1 MPKKKKEEEPIK
13 VAVSEKH
20 RTLNGISAE
29 ENKNFPTAQESKD
42 LTKLQKSLRKED
54 AIEFFYK
61 NPNLNLLEAAFIS
74 KYVKHFN
81 GSRALREIGYSSATG
96 RARLNMLS
104 HHFRTKPAVRQA
116 LREYFEKNE
125 RKDREGERQYVAE
138 LKKIAFGTL
147 DDIAEWDEKGN
158 ISFVPSNELD
168 DGARA
173 LPESIKQ
180 TIQYDKYGEETKR
193 TVELKKEN
201 KLQAMKLLGAYYG
214 WIGTNPVDVEKGRGG
229 LGVGAR
235 AQVTRELSED
245 IAAFERTG
253 KISGNRR
260 SEDEGG
266 AET

>member
-1 MPKKKKEEEPIK
+1 MPRKKKEEGDSIK
-13 VAVSEKH
+13 IVASAK
-20 RTLNGISAE
+20 RGTLNSSKAF
-29 ENKNFPTAQESKD
+29 NFFTSEIETELK
-42 LTKLQKSLRKED
+42 TFQKKLRKND
-54 AIEFFYK
+54 AMEFFYK
-61 NPNLNLLEAAFIS
+61 NPNLNLLEAAFLS

-81 GSRALREIGYSSATG
+81 GSRALREMGYTAE
-96 RARLNMLS
+96 RAKLNMIS
-104 HHFRTKPAVRQA
+104 HHFRTKHDVKQA

-125 RKDREGERQYVAE
+125 RKDRESERQFVTE

-147 DDIAEWDEKGN
+147 DDIAEWDENGN
-158 ISFVPSNELD
+158 LKLVPSSELD

-173 LPESIKQ
+173 LPESVKQ

-235 AQVTRELSED
+235 AQVTRELAED

-253 KISGNRR
+253 KISGNPR
-260 SEDEGG
+260 SEDES
-266 AET
+266 